1 METIN
6 INELIDLSLNLI
18 FYFTIGSFG
27 AFFKVIYESLTT
39 ENYKI
44 RIGKIIIGG
53 GTTAIL
59 CAGLNYNLL
68 HQYSL
73 GTRFMVASIMGIL
86 GFEIFGKIK
95 NIEGLKDFINDIID
109 VTRASRGE
117 RIETRTP
124 PPERSVKD
132 TEDYK
137 ERKHVDDVSADER
150 TKDPPPEGT

>member
-6 INELIDLSLNLI
+6 VNELVDLSLNLI

-27 AFFKVIYESLTT
+27 AFFKVLYESMTT

-59 CAGLNYNLL
+59 CIGLNYTILKDYNI
-68 HQYSL
+68 
-73 GTRFMVASIMGIL
+73 GTRFMVAALMGIL

-95 NIEGLKDFINDIID
+95 TIDGLKSFINDVID
-109 VTRASRGE
+109 IVRGTKCE
-117 RIETRTP
+117 RIENPTP
-124 PPERSVKD
+124 PQEGGNDDTGNNSTVSNEEDQVK
-132 TEDYK
+132 K
-137 ERKHVDDVSADER
+137 
-150 TKDPPPEGT
+150 PPDNEGT